1 MSRTLNQ
8 LVEGLLNEV
17 NEAQTKVDD
26 SEDKQINSASAYSL
40 FSTWTEDIE
49 ELCEFHIVSS
59 HTPEELYDNYEHVFE
74 IIEELLSIAQGNY
87 DYATRG
93 GNITGEDKTVTDGIL
108 KAIHA
113 DLNTAISRYNKSS
126 REQFIRQFERARTLP
141 AHAPSA
147 SLLALPH
154 ALAQLKALS
163 APCEGCD
170 YNCACGACKTCVG
183 ATDVIR
189 KKKQA
194 GCRCRACAERST
206 TRTAP

>member
-1 MSRTLNQ
+1 MI
-8 LVEGLLNEV
+8 EV
-17 NEAQTKVDD
+17 NEAHMNVAY
-26 SEDKQINSASAYSL
+26 SEDCTSAYAL
-40 FSTWTEDIE
+40 FSLWPDDTK
-49 ELCEFHIVSS
+49 FVSVYQFYFDS
-59 HTPEELYDNYEHVFE
+59 PHTADDLLGKCVDVFGIIRDMLYTAKLDFYW
-74 IIEELLSIAQGNY
+74 
-87 DYATRG
+87 ATNAG
-93 GNITGEDKTVTDGIL
+93 HITGEDKTTAGKIL
-108 KAIHA
+108 DDINQH
-113 DLNTAISRYNKSS
+113 LNTAIARYNESS
-126 REQFIRQFERARTLP
+126 REQFIHAPSELFKK
-141 AHAPSA
+141 APSA

-189 KKKQA
+189 RKKQA